1 MASLRSAIN
10 KMCTEC
16 IYDKYSKGTRL
27 EQIEGCTSK
36 GCPLYQLRPKSRDY
50 SKTTPKRC
58 RTEQIREGV

>member
-1 MASLRSAIN
+1 
-10 KMCTEC
+10 MCTEC

-27 EQIEGCTSK
+27 EQIEDCTSK

-58 RTEQIREGV
+58 RTEQIREGL